1 MTDDTLD
8 ARFERDLRAILAE
21 AEPADAPATLYAAV
35 AAVPSSRPRHRWG
48 SPLIRVAGA
57 LAVAAAVVIAAAA
70 LVTALQPRG
79 DHPVVG
85 TQPTPT
91 ASMAGGLR
99 LEYRVLPSEGNV
111 ATKAD
116 VEGLID
122 ILRARIAATGV
133 ATFVISAGDTIV
145 IDLPVD
151 PADESL
157 VTQLRALIGATGRVA
172 FVGLG
177 QTPLTEGDL
186 IGPTEHPPL
195 FTGDHIA
202 AASIGQDQ
210 NGSPTIDL
218 TLDAEATALF
228 AEHTATHIGD
238 YLAIT
243 LDGVVISAPVIQSP
257 ISNGDVQISL
267 GGSPGYS
274 LTEAQR
280 LVTII
285 MSGTL
290 PFPIEEVTG

>member
-1 MTDDTLD
+1 M
-8 ARFERDLRAILAE
+8 
-21 AEPADAPATLYAAV
+21 
-35 AAVPSSRPRHRWG
+35 
-48 SPLIRVAGA
+48 
-57 LAVAAAVVIAAAA
+57 
-70 LVTALQPRG
+70 
-79 DHPVVG
+79 
-85 TQPTPT
+85 
-91 ASMAGGLR
+91 
-99 LEYRVLPSEGNV
+99 
-111 ATKAD
+111 
-116 VEGLID
+116 
-122 ILRARIAATGV
+122 
-133 ATFVISAGDTIV
+133 
-145 IDLPVD
+145 
-151 PADESL
+151 
-157 VTQLRALIGATGRVA
+157 TQLRALIGATGRVA
-172 FVGLG
+172 FVALG

-186 IGPTEHPPL
+186 IDPTEHPPL
-195 FTGDHIA
+195 FTGGHIA

-228 AEHTATHIGD
+228 ADHTATTSATI
-238 YLAIT
+238 LAIT